1 MKSLAFASITLVA
14 SVASAEPR
22 HVLVLR
28 SDGNA
33 DAATHAK
40 VDAEILKLAHNLDGT
55 VEAGEIDL
63 ADATAAVGCNPSEA
77 GCRDDVMAT
86 MSVDELVTTT
96 VTSGAGGEIDV
107 SVRRLIKGSPTRDAA
122 LAVPAGQPL
131 EARIESVIGPLFGVA
146 ATTAAP
152 GESQPTTPATPTT
165 PTTPAAPATPTTP
178 VGPASPSGDNGQP
191 PLTGLQPTA
200 EDDDV
205 SYTRRRHVEIGV
217 IAAGGTASLLGML
230 FWAAASG
237 TDNDIRN
244 APTKTPADFKNLTD
258 LENKGDTQATVGNI
272 FVVSGLAAAAI
283 GGYFFWRDHHDHDAR
298 HASIT
303 PVLFDHGGGIAVTLG
318 GLR

>member
-1 MKSLAFASITLVA
+1 MKTFAFASVTLFA

-33 DAATHAK
+33 DAATRTK

-63 ADATAAVGCNPSEA
+63 ADATAAVGCNPSDA
-77 GCRDDVMAT
+77 TCRDDVLAT
-86 MSVDELVTTT
+86 MSADELVATS

-122 LAVPAGQPL
+122 IAVPAGQPL
-131 EARIESVIGPLFGVA
+131 EARIDSVIGPLFGVT
-146 ATTAAP
+146 ATTAP
-152 GESQPTTPATPTT
+152 PVDTQPTTPPTPGT
-165 PTTPAAPATPTTP
+165 PPTP
-178 VGPASPSGDNGQP
+178 VGPATPTGPDGQP
-191 PLTGLQPTA
+191 PLTGLQPVPQ
-200 EDDDV
+200 DDDAA
-205 SYTRRRHVEIGV
+205 YTHRRRVEIGV
-217 IAAGGTASLLGML
+217 IAAGATVSTIGLL

-237 TDNDIRN
+237 TSNDIQN
-244 APTKTPADFKNLTD
+244 QPTPKTPADFKHLTD
-258 LENKGDTQATVGNI
+258 LENTGDGQATLGNI
-272 FVVSGLAAAAI
+272 FVVSGFACAAI
-283 GGYFFWRDHHDHDAR
+283 GGYFLWRDHRDHDSR

-303 PVLFDHGGGIAVTLG
+303 PVLFDHGGGIAVTIG